1 MRQLRQ
7 IMLPRVILIVLIS
20 IKAVLPEQFTQYPQ
34 GYYPFEESP
43 AKIPPKV
50 RKPPYLQTQ
59 VNCPGVNDNNGN
71 EQTLDNLCGDLNKG
85 YLPLNP
91 IGQTVEGVSYPFD
104 LLKRETLEFFSK
116 TLPILKADD
125 TLPKVA
131 KYENAHISYHPT
143 LFNSK
148 PSSKISFY
156 HHRSKRDAS
165 PVSSTLDNPSS
176 QNTNKP
182 VLKQD
187 AERKAYLEQS
197 PRQARGWCKDSHGV
211 FCMLY
216 NVFQGDK
223 AKKATDR
230 AGTGGD
236 EDIPSLASLNSLESP
251 MTPCPSAV
259 EYVTPVF
266 AKNYQGVWRYVVQ
279 IPYEGYFTQTVEV
292 VKCLSTKCEYLD
304 GSCLASPRWVSLLV
318 AEIYYPDVSFPNP
331 GTPSQNRNPVKGATP
346 PNDYNQLFL
355 KRQGQGSL
363 NGPISSASANAQQQK
378 TAPGKCD
385 GQDDLGCYQVRLYY
399 DWFLIPGSCK
409 CWKND
414 FFDQYTK
421 RR

>member
-1 MRQLRQ
+1 MGPDCVYNTNMSNFQH
-7 IMLPRVILIVLIS
+7 ILLLMVMCVVPM
-20 IKAVLPEQFTQYPQ
+20 VLPEAFNQYPQ

-59 VNCPGVNDNNGN
+59 VNCPGVAGGLSGNN

-91 IGQTVEGVSYPFD
+91 IGQNVEGVSYPFE
-104 LLKRETLEFFSK
+104 LFKAKTLEFFSK

-131 KYENAHISYHPT
+131 RYEDNHISQNPT
-143 LFNSK
+143 LFHSK
-148 PSSKISFY
+148 PGSRITFY
-156 HHRSKRDAS
+156 HHRTSKRS
-165 PVSSTLDNPSS
+165 V
-176 QNTNKP
+176 
-182 VLKQD
+182 
-187 AERKAYLEQS
+187 AEESEDVVPKEES
-197 PRQARGWCKDSHGV
+197 ETDPDTTKRQARGFCNDSYGV

-216 NVFQGDK
+216 NALSGKAGDK
-223 AKKATDR
+223 AADR
-230 AGTGGD
+230 IGGD
-236 EDIPSLASLNSLESP
+236 GDIPSISAMNSLDSP

-292 VKCLSTKCEYLD
+292 VKCLSTKCEFLD

-318 AEIYYPDVSFPNP
+318 VEIYYPDVSFPNP
-331 GTPSQNRNPVKGATP
+331 GTPSQNRNPVKGASP

-355 KRQGQGSL
+355 KRQGG
-363 NGPISSASANAQQQK
+363 NGPITSGSGTTTPPS
-378 TAPGKCD
+378 KCD

-421 RR
+421 RK

>member
-1 MRQLRQ
+1 MTVFRQF
-7 IMLPRVILIVLIS
+7 VLLASICPIS
-20 IKAVLPEQFTQYPQ
+20 VVVPEAFNQYPQ

-59 VNCPGVNDNNGN
+59 VNCPGVGSTGN

-91 IGQTVEGVSYPFD
+91 IGQNVEGVSYPFE
-104 LLKRETLEFFSK
+104 LFKAKTLEFFSK

-131 KYENAHISYHPT
+131 RYEDNYIAQNPS

-148 PSSKISFY
+148 PGSRITFY
-156 HHRSKRDAS
+156 HHRTSRSAS
-165 PVSSTLDNPSS
+165 DSIEKDDLKTLTEAKKVIPTPTDIKKDDKKDKESST
-176 QNTNKP
+176 
-182 VLKQD
+182 
-187 AERKAYLEQS
+187 RQS
-197 PRQARGWCKDSHGV
+197 RGFCKDYNGV

-216 NVFQGDK
+216 NALSGNKEK
-223 AKKATDR
+223 AADR
-230 AGTGGD
+230 MGGD
-236 EDIPSLASLNSLESP
+236 EDIPSISAMNSLDSP

-318 AEIYYPDVSFPNP
+318 AEIYYPDATFPNP
-331 GTPSQNRNPVKGATP
+331 APNGGPPPAPHNRNPVQGATP

-355 KRQGQGSL
+355 KRSGQFSERQGSAA
-363 NGPISSASANAQQQK
+363 NGDAES
-378 TAPGKCD
+378 CD
-385 GQDDLGCYQVRLYY
+385 GHDELGCYQVRLYY

-409 CWKND
+409 CWKSD

-421 RR
+421 KKK